1 MNDLKEAWDELKI
14 DTSDLTHIS
23 EQEVK
28 LSITVKSKGTMETLR
43 KKVLYKFLFCLF
55 FTICIAAL
63 IPFAGIVPAQILLTI
78 LLAAYIVGGVL
89 ILQEYKELG
98 KDTDPTQNLSA
109 NLIFFRDRIKKV
121 LKYEELIGLVLYPI
135 SLSAGFILGLS
146 NGGNGNYMEKPSDWI
161 ALAVALVVGVPLSN
175 WGAKKMNKKAFGE
188 YIERLELN
196 IEELKEQ

>member
-98 KDTDPTQNLSA
+98 KETDPTQSLSA

-146 NGGNGNYMEKPSDWI
+146 NGGNGSYMEKPSDWI

-188 YIERLELN
+188 YIERLEFD
-196 IEELKEQ
+196 IEELKE